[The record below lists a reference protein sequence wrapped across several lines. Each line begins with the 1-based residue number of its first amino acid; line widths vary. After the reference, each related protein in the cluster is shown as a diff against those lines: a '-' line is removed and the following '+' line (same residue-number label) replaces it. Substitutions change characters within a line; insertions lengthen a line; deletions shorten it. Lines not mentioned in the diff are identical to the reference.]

1 MNIRSLDKHS
11 SELIILTE
19 ATGDNYTFV
28 ALSEIGKSKLKNRK
42 AELKKKYNLTL
53 KYEATQT
60 SRGGVGLIYN
70 RKLNLNERNDLKIK
84 PKVINNQKVM
94 VENIWYET
102 DFPDKKNNYI
112 IGVIYRHLGG
122 TVEGL
127 NYFTQQVEEIMNKIN
142 FENK

>member
-1 MNIRSLDKHS
+1 M
-11 SELIILTE
+11 
-19 ATGDNYTFV
+19 
-28 ALSEIGKSKLKNRK
+28 SEIGKSKLKNRK